1 MLGSEVLTMDKGS
14 PYHCHPMRLSSGA
27 PDANNLI
34 GIAKALLISA
44 RPSQWYKNLVIY
56 LAFFFTIDEAWSLSG
71 NLDTTLKMFGVIT
84 IAFLAFS
91 AVAGAVYLLNDI
103 LDADR
108 DRLHP
113 RKSCR
118 PIASGLLP
126 IPVAW
131 TGLAVLAVIGM
142 AGSFALEPLFGTIC
156 GVYVAA
162 NVAYSTLLKHVV
174 LVDVFI
180 ISGGMVLR
188 AVAGAAIMQ
197 VPISP
202 WLYLCTAL
210 AALLLALIKRRS
222 QLVAAG
228 EDAASQRPALRSYSA
243 ESLNQLIIITATASL
258 IAYSLYTFTAP
269 NLPSNNAMMLTIP
282 FVAFGLFRYIIL
294 SAWSD
299 AGEDPEHLLLGD
311 KPLLAALT
319 LWLASAALILAM
331 FR

>member
-1 MLGSEVLTMDKGS
+1 
-14 PYHCHPMRLSSGA
+14 MRLSTKA
-27 PDANNLI
+27 PDANNPAN
-34 GIAKALLISA
+34 IAKALLGSA

-71 NLDTTLKMFGVIT
+71 DPGAALKMFGVIT
-84 IAFLAFS
+84 LAFLAFS

-103 LDADR
+103 LDADN

-113 RKSCR
+113 RKRCR
-118 PIASGLLP
+118 PIASGRLP
-126 IPVAW
+126 MPVAW
-131 TGLAVLAVIGM
+131 TGAAALAVIGM
-142 AGSFALEPLFGTIC
+142 SGAFALEPLFGTIC
-156 GVYVAA
+156 GAYVAA
-162 NVAYSTLLKHVV
+162 NIAYSLLLKHIV
-174 LVDVFI
+174 LVDVFT

-222 QLVAAG
+222 QLISAG
-228 EDAASQRPALRSYSA
+228 EDAANQRPALRSYSS

-282 FVAFGLFRYIIL
+282 FVAFGIFRYIIL
-294 SAWSD
+294 SAQSD
-299 AGEDPEHLLLGD
+299 AGEDPEQLLLGD
-311 KPLLAALT
+311 KPLLVALT

>member
-1 MLGSEVLTMDKGS
+1 MLISDILTIDKGS
-14 PYHCHPMRLSSGA
+14 PYHCHSMGLSSGA
-27 PDANNLI
+27 PGTNNQA
-34 GIAKALLISA
+34 GIARALLVSA
-44 RPSQWYKNLVIY
+44 RPNQWYKNLVIY

-71 NLDTTLKMFGVIT
+71 DLGAALKMFGAVT
-84 IAFLAFS
+84 LAFLAFS

-103 LDADR
+103 LDADS

-113 RKSCR
+113 RKRCR
-118 PIASGLLP
+118 PIASGRLP
-126 IPVAW
+126 MPAAW
-131 TGLAVLAVIGM
+131 TGAALLAVIGM
-142 AGSFALEPLFGTIC
+142 SGAFVLEPLFGTIC

-162 NVAYSTLLKHVV
+162 NVAYSLLLKHIV

-228 EDAASQRPALRSYSA
+228 EDAASQRPSLSSYSA
-243 ESLNQLIIITATASL
+243 ESLSQLVIITATASL

-294 SAWSD
+294 SERSD

-311 KPLLAALT
+311 KPLLAALA

>member
-1 MLGSEVLTMDKGS
+1 MLVSEILTLDKDS
-14 PYHCHPMRLSSGA
+14 PYHCHSMRLSSGA
-27 PDANNLI
+27 RDTNNPA
-34 GIAKALLISA
+34 GIAKALLVSA
-44 RPSQWYKNLVIY
+44 RPKQWYKNLVIY
-56 LAFFFTIDEAWSLSG
+56 LAFFFTIDEAWSLSADIG
-71 NLDTTLKMFGVIT
+71 AALKMFGVIT
-84 IAFLAFS
+84 LAFLAFS

-103 LDADR
+103 LDADS

-113 RKSCR
+113 RKSRR
-118 PIASGLLP
+118 PIASGRLP
-126 IPVAW
+126 MQAAW
-131 TGLAVLAVIGM
+131 TGTAALAVIGI
-142 AGSFALEPLFGTIC
+142 AGAFALEPLFGAIC

-162 NVAYSTLLKHVV
+162 NVAYSMLLKHIV

-228 EDAASQRPALRSYSA
+228 EEAASQRPALSSYSA

-269 NLPSNNAMMLTIP
+269 NLPSNNTMMLTIP
-282 FVAFGLFRYIIL
+282 FVAFGLFRYLIL
-294 SAWSD
+294 SARSD

-311 KPLLAALT
+311 KPLLVALT